1 MASSGREKVASRLNC
16 KRKSSDTAA
25 QILKDDRGRSER
37 RSEGG
42 RSRVGANKRPGRRRS
57 VRVTQEGNTQKSQF

>member
-1 MASSGREKVASRLNC
+1 MASLGREKVASGLAR

-25 QILKDDRGRSER
+25 QIFKDDRGRSER
-37 RSEGG
+37 RSEGE

-57 VRVTQEGNTQKSQF
+57 ARVTQEGNSQKSQF